1 MQAHREGYRWGILLM
16 LLLLAILLE
25 PLFGPALPVRLLGL
39 ALFEI
44 VVVAALVTSVR
55 DVRGRS
61 FGAVIAALWFAASL
75 LAMSTDVLHGPLV
88 AVSVAL
94 LLGALFVTF
103 RNLLDREAGDLDALI
118 GAIFGYLLL
127 AMAWAM
133 LFVHIERWQPGA
145 FTFPDDADHWSSLI
159 YYSLVTLTSLGYGD
173 ILPVAAL
180 ARIAAGL
187 EAVVGVLYIAVMI
200 GSIVGTYR
208 PATRERDK
216 DS

>member
-1 MQAHREGYRWGILLM
+1 MHAHREGLRWGILLL

-25 PLFGPALPVRLLGL
+25 PLFGSARPVRLLGL
-39 ALFEI
+39 ALLEF

-61 FGAVIAALWFAASL
+61 FGAVIAVLWFAASL
-75 LAMSTDVLHGPLV
+75 LAMSTDVLHGLV
-88 AVSVAL
+88 VAASVAM

-118 GAIFGYLLL
+118 GAIFGYILL

-133 LFVHIERWQPGA
+133 LFLHLERWQPGA
-145 FTFPDDADHWSSLI
+145 FAFPDDGDHWSSLI

-173 ILPVAAL
+173 ILPVAPL

-208 PATRERDK
+208 PATRKRDK